1 MPESSLED
9 RAKRIKLLAMDVD
22 GVLTDGTIVLDECGG
37 ELKLFNAKDG
47 AGLKML
53 SRTGIPSVI
62 ITGRSS
68 GVVKKRAKE
77 CSVTEVHMNVLKKLP
92 LYRKMADTFNVT
104 DEQICYIGDDLPD
117 LPVLRA
123 VGLAVSVPSGA
134 EEVKEVCHYITQNDG
149 GHGAVREVIEIILK
163 AQDKWSQVTQR
174 YYEE

>member
-1 MPESSLED
+1 
-9 RAKRIKLLAMDVD
+9 
-22 GVLTDGTIVLDECGG
+22 
-37 ELKLFNAKDG
+37 
-47 AGLKML
+47 
-53 SRTGIPSVI
+53 
-62 ITGRSS
+62 
-68 GVVKKRAKE
+68 
-77 CSVTEVHMNVLKKLP
+77 
-92 LYRKMADTFNVT
+92 MADTFNVT